1 MVIIDIYIMTKFHK
15 LMFFSFWVT
24 RVEEEEEEEEE
35 DEQNSL
41 S

>member
-1 MVIIDIYIMTKFHK
+1 MDIYILTKFHYFM
-15 LMFFSFWVT
+15 LFGFWVT
-24 RVEEEEEEEEE
+24 RLEREEEEKEEEEE

>member
-1 MVIIDIYIMTKFHK
+1 MDIYIPTKFQD
-15 LMFFSFWVT
+15 LIYFSFWVT
-24 RVEEEEEEEEE
+24 LVGEEEEEEEEEE

>member
-1 MVIIDIYIMTKFHK
+1 MDIYIITKFHYFI
-15 LMFFSFWVT
+15 LFCVWVT
-24 RVEEEEEEEEE
+24 RLEREEEEEEE

>member
-1 MVIIDIYIMTKFHK
+1 MDIYIPTKFQG
-15 LMFFSFWVT
+15 LIYFSFWVT
-24 RVEEEEEEEEE
+24 LVEEEEEEEEE

>member
-24 RVEEEEEEEEE
+24 RVKEEEEEE

>member
-1 MVIIDIYIMTKFHK
+1 MDIYIPTKFQG
-15 LMFFSFWVT
+15 LIYFSFWVT
-24 RVEEEEEEEEE
+24 LVEEEEGEEEEEEE